1 MDRRAFVG
9 HLALGIL
16 AVPLVGEA
24 QQVGKLARIGVLA
37 SSTETNFEPSI
48 KVFREALQ
56 GDSLSLAEATR
67 RVLGV
72 TEPVLPGMVQWKGTK
87 RNPAQPVS
95 AEADDRRS
103 KSLIW
108 WWPRRGA

>member
-1 MDRRAFVG
+1 MTA
-9 HLALGIL
+9 ALGF
-16 AVPLVGEA
+16 ALVDTD
-24 QQVGKLARIGVLA
+24 GKPA
-37 SSTETNFEPSI
+37 P
-48 KVFREALQ
+48 LQ

-72 TEPVLPGMVQWKGTK
+72 TEPVLRGMVQWKGTK

-108 WWPRRGA
+108 WWPRGDSNTRHAV